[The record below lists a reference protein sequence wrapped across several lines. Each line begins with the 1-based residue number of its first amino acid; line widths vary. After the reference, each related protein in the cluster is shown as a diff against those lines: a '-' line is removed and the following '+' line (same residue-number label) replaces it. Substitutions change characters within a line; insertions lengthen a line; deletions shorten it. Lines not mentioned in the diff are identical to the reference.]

1 MKALADFL
9 IRHGNLI
16 LFFWVFTEQLG
27 FPAPA
32 TPILLA
38 AGALAGTGRLSL
50 SGSISLAMAGC
61 LAADSFWFVV
71 GRWQGARVLRWICR
85 ISIEPDSCV
94 RRTENRYD
102 KYGAKSLLI
111 AKFVPGFNVVAAPLA
126 GVFRMEALR
135 FLVFDVC
142 GIFFWAGS
150 FIGLGYLFA
159 DQLEQIAQ
167 DSLQLG
173 ELLGILLLA
182 FFAGSLAWKYLQRR
196 KVFRDL
202 RIARITP
209 AELKDL
215 LDAGERIQIVD
226 LRSAFEFDAEPQTLP
241 GALHFDPKEIEKHV
255 PEIAPD
261 RDVVLYCT

>member
-9 IRHGNLI
+9 IRHGSLI
-16 LFFWVFTEQLG
+16 LFFWVFTEQVG

-50 SGSISLAMAGC
+50 TGSILLAMAGC
-61 LAADSFWFVV
+61 LTADSFWFVV
-71 GRWQGARVLRWICR
+71 GRWQGARVLRWICK

-135 FLVFDVC
+135 FLVFDLC
-142 GIFFWAGS
+142 GIFLWVGS
-150 FIGLGYLFA
+150 IIGVGYLFA
-159 DQLEQIAQ
+159 DQLEEIAQ

-173 ELLGILLLA
+173 EFLGILLFA
-182 FFAGSLAWKYLQRR
+182 AFAGYLSWKYVQRR

-202 RIARITP
+202 RVARITA
-209 AELKDL
+209 AELKNL